1 MDKKKRNIIIIASS
15 ITAFV
20 VILGIVLTLVLV
32 GGKKNINQYTINF
45 YVEEEIVETR
55 TVDEGAILTDIP
67 VVPEKVGMTGSWD
80 RIDFTNIKENGN
92 VHAVY
97 TVKVLDIKFY
107 ADSKLFETK
116 TVNYGETLSDIPAVP
131 EKTGCTNG
139 RWDRTDFS
147 NITADIN
154 VNALYD
160 VITLEIA
167 FYSDAEEQNLVDTKT
182 VNWGATLVD
191 IPDVP
196 EVVGKD
202 GAWDRTDFTNITA
215 NGKVHAVYT
224 TKVLDVN
231 FYVNDELY
239 IAENVEYGED
249 LEYIPE
255 VPEREN
261 YIGSWD
267 VTDFT
272 NITENIIVN
281 AVYEAEVFTYE
292 EYSDS
297 ITITGLVD
305 KDAESVT
312 IPATLKGKPVTEIA
326 RDAFS
331 NGLDE
336 YPNLVSIT
344 FAANSNVE
352 TIGYGAFY
360 YSHIE
365 SITIPKSVT
374 NLEEGALY
382 CAKGLETVEFEE
394 GSTIE
399 AINKQTFYSCDK
411 LTNITL
417 PNTITII
424 DNEAFKGCDLLE
436 TITVPDGVIYIGN
449 MAFNLCL
456 NLESIILPSSLTIV
470 GDSAFYYCNALTT
483 VYYYGTANDWDYI
496 AIQNNPTNNDQLVN
510 ATRYYYAEN
519 PTEMGD
525 NFWHYVDDE
534 IELWQLHAF
543 EFYVDGVLNTTVIVD
558 IDTHSIPMPRIPE
571 KVGYT
576 NGRWIVDEYNSTSV
590 LIIANAE
597 YDKVK
602 LDVKFYTGNEDD
614 GYTLSYTKQVDYGDT
629 LTDIPAAPTELPYKG
644 TWDVTDFSN
653 ITENVNVYAVT
664 TTLNIKFYVGSTL
677 IATKHVVWGNT
688 LTDIPLVPTTEGY
701 TGEWNRTDF
710 TNLTTN
716 IYVYAVKITL
726 NVNFYVDGVLNT
738 TRQVKYGYSLTDI
751 PEVPVKVG
759 KYGSWSV
766 TDFTNIKA
774 NWTVNAVYKEIDFEY
789 DIIDDE
795 YVIIR
800 TLRTH
805 KWDITI
811 PATID
816 GKPVK
821 EIGNY
826 AFSGLS
832 LDSVTFAAGSHLE
845 TIGINAFANNS
856 ILSITIP
863 SSVKT
868 IGNSAFSGN
877 SILTSLTFE
886 ADSQLETIG
895 IGAFSLCTM
904 LDNITIPKSVKTIGD
919 FAFMYC
925 MPLSNFTFEADSQL
939 ESIGEQVF
947 CKCQL
952 ITSITI
958 PRSVK
963 TFSGTFKG
971 CLNLQ
976 TIIFEEGSLVTEIGE
991 DEFKNLKRLTSV
1003 ILPNNLLTIGD
1014 GAFIESG
1021 ITSITIPSSVTT
1033 LGYGTFRKSNLATI
1047 TFEEGSNL
1055 SFIGDRAF
1063 ADTKLTSITL
1073 PSGITTIGAEAFISC
1088 QKLETVVMSN
1098 NVRKIGNNAFCD
1110 CIKLANLTLS
1120 TGLTQIGGDAFHGCA
1135 FTTIVVP
1142 EGVLTLTCGVFWG
1155 CHNLTDVTLPSSITQ
1170 ILSAAFFNCS
1180 RLEEL
1185 TFNGT
1190 REQWHNIHMESKVFY
1205 NLKDYII
1212 TIHCTDGDL
1221 SYSVSKGAWWI

>member
-1 MDKKKRNIIIIASS
+1 MTKKKRNIIIASS
-15 ITAFV
+15 IAAFV
-20 VILGIVLTLVLV
+20 LVVSLVVTLCVCLG
-32 GGKKNINQYTINF
+32 GNKQDPNKHTINF
-45 YVEEEIVETR
+45 YVGSVVYDTQTIENFDEFVMPAENPTKEGHEFDGWYFDNNTF
-55 TVDEGAILTDIP
+55 VDEFTT
-67 VVPEKVGMTGSWD
+67 EKLEAK
-80 RIDFTNIKENGN
+80 FTQNKIS
-92 VHAVY
+92 VY
-97 TVKVLDIKFY
+97 AKF
-107 ADSKLFETK
+107 
-116 TVNYGETLSDIPAVP
+116 
-131 EKTGCTNG
+131 
-139 RWDRTDFS
+139 
-147 NITADIN
+147 DIN
-154 VNALYD
+154 TYQ
-160 VITLEIA
+160 IA

-202 GAWDRTDFTNITA
+202 GAWDRTDFSNITA

-224 TKVLDVN
+224 TKVLDVK

-239 IAENVEYGED
+239 ITENVEYGED

-255 VPEREN
+255 VPERQN
-261 YIGSWD
+261 YIGSWS
-267 VTDFT
+267 VVDFT
-272 NITENIIVN
+272 NITEDITVN

-297 ITITGLVD
+297 ITLTGLVD
-305 KDAESVT
+305 KDAASVE

-326 RDAFS
+326 ENAFS
-331 NGLDE
+331 NGYND

-344 FAANSNVE
+344 FAENSNVE

-365 SITIPKSVT
+365 SITIPKSVK
-374 NLEEGALY
+374 NLEEGAFF
-382 CAKGLETVEFEE
+382 CGGFETIEFEE

-399 AINKQTFYSCDK
+399 TINKQTFYSCSH

-436 TITVPDGVIYIGN
+436 IITIPDGVIYIGN
-449 MAFNLCL
+449 MAFNLCS

-470 GDSAFYYCNALTT
+470 GSSAFYYCDALTT
-483 VYYYGTANDWDYI
+483 VYYYGTANDWNYI
-496 AIQNNPTNNDQLVN
+496 AIQNNPTNNDKLVN

-525 NFWHYVDDE
+525 NFWHYADDE
-534 IELWQLHAF
+534 IALWQLHAF
-543 EFYVDGVLNTTVIVD
+543 EFYVDEELYTTVIKGVGE
-558 IDTHSIPMPRIPE
+558 TLTNVPAVPE

-576 NGRWIVDEYNSTSV
+576 NGRWITESSTSV
-590 LIIANAE
+590 LTIAHAE

-602 LDVKFYTGNEDD
+602 LDVKFYTGNEED

-664 TTLNIKFYVGSTL
+664 TTLNIKFYVGSNL
-677 IATKHVVWGNT
+677 IETKHVVWGGN
-688 LTDIPLVPTTEGY
+688 LTDIPAVPTTEGY

-716 IYVYAVKITL
+716 IYVYAVKVTL

-821 EIGNY
+821 EIGER
-826 AFSGLS
+826 AFFGLS
-832 LDSVTFAAGSHLE
+832 LDSVTFASGSNIE

-877 SILTSLTFE
+877 NLLTSLTFE
-886 ADSQLETIG
+886 NDSQLETIG
-895 IGAFSLCTM
+895 IGAFSMCTM
-904 LDNITIPKSVKTIGD
+904 LNNITIPKSVKTIGD
-919 FAFMYC
+919 YAFVYC

-947 CKCQL
+947 CNCQL
-952 ITSITI
+952 LTSITI

-971 CLNLQ
+971 CINLQ
-976 TIIFEEGSLVTEIGE
+976 TIIFEEGSLVTEIG
-991 DEFKNLKRLTSV
+991 DYEFAKLKRLTSV
-1003 ILPNNLLTIGD
+1003 ILPNNLLTIGV
-1014 GAFIESG
+1014 GAFKESG
-1021 ITSITIPSSVTT
+1021 ITNITIPSSVTT
-1033 LGYGTFRKSNLATI
+1033 IWNVAFMKSNLATI

-1055 SFIGDRAF
+1055 SSIGNRTF
-1063 ADTKLTSITL
+1063 ADTKLTSIIL
-1073 PSGITTIGAEAFISC
+1073 PDGITKIDTETFTNC
-1088 QKLETVVMSN
+1088 EELTTVVMSN
-1098 NVRKIGNNAFCD
+1098 NVRIIEDNAFYKCYG
-1110 CIKLANLTLS
+1110 LRNLTLS
-1120 TGLTQIGGDAFHGCA
+1120 TNLTKIGAEAFRGCV

-1142 EGVLTLTCGVFWG
+1142 EGVNTLWLGVFRA
-1155 CHNLTDVTLPSSITQ
+1155 CICLTDITLPSSITK
-1170 ILSAAFFNCS
+1170 IYSGAFDRCS
-1180 RLEEL
+1180 NLEEL

-1190 REQWHNIHMESKVFY
+1190 IAQWYNIRIEDQAFY
-1205 NLKDYII
+1205 DLKDYSI
-1212 TIHCTDGDL
+1212 TIHCTDGDITEPVL
-1221 SYSVSKGAWWI
+1221 KPAW